1 LIADDACFTWDCKV
15 LLWDHRAAAGGPVSR
30 FSVPAAAAAGA
41 PPSMVT
47 CLDVAANALLCGTT
61 SQLVPQWDLRWG
73 CHVALWHS
81 PRTLVWL

>member
-1 LIADDACFTWDCKV
+1 M

-47 CLDVAANALLCGTT
+47 CLDAAGHALLCGTT

-73 CHVALWHS
+73 WRSADADAGAGAGAVQVVGVL
-81 PRTLVWL
+81 